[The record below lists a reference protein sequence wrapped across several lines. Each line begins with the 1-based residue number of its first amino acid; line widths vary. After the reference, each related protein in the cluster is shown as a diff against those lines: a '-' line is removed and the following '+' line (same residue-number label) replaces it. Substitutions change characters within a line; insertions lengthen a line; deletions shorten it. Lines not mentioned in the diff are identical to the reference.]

1 MAGDRNPAGLL
12 GECQPHPGRAGKAK
26 AQERGYCMHPQLFG
40 APAER
45 NVLFAVY
52 PHMMGKAN
60 ATP

>member
-1 MAGDRNPAGLL
+1 
-12 GECQPHPGRAGKAK
+12 
-26 AQERGYCMHPQLFG
+26 MHPQLFG